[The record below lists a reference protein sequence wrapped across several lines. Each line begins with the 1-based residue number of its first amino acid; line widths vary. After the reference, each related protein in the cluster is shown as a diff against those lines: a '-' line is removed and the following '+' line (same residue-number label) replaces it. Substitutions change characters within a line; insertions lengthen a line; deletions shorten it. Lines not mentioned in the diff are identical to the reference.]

1 MKFSILITSYN
12 KANYIEECI
21 TSCIKQD
28 YSEKEVILLDNNS
41 EDDSNIVF
49 RKYEKDIKIVKKKKN
64 K

>member
-49 RKYEKDIKIVKKKKN
+49 RKYEKGLS
-64 K
+64 